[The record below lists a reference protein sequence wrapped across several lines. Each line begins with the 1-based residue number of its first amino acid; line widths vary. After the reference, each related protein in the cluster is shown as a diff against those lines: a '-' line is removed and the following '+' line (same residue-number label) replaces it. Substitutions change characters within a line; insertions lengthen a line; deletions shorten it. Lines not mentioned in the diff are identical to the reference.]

1 MEKGIPIRAISRGFS
16 VLSAINR
23 HHSLSMMD
31 IARYSNVPYPTACR
45 ILQTLLHE
53 GLVER
58 EPSRKS
64 YRPTILV
71 RTLASGYQ
79 ETDQIVSASRPHLLA
94 LGHEVVWPSSISTRV
109 GCAMM
114 VRDSTHTLS
123 PLTLQNYP
131 PGYTLPIL
139 GGASGKAYLAFVP
152 EAERKMVLEA
162 ISDQG
167 ERSDISPATL
177 HLARNGAMFDEIR
190 TLGYAVHGR
199 NKHTATPGKTSSIA
213 VPVFQDG
220 RVVAALAV
228 SFFASA
234 LSIQQ
239 ALDQHLDKILNTA
252 DKISKSLSHGAV
264 EAGANEEHDKSFSVM
279 LEKVAVA

>member
-1 MEKGIPIRAISRGFS
+1 MEKGIPIRAISRGFA
-16 VLSAINR
+16 VLAAINR

-31 IARYSNVPYPTACR
+31 IARYSNIPYPTACR

-64 YRPTILV
+64 YRPTIKV
-71 RTLASGYQ
+71 RSLASGYQ
-79 ETDQIVSASRPHLLA
+79 ETDQIVTASRPHLLE
-94 LGHEVVWPSSISTRV
+94 LGRQVVWPLVLSTRV

-139 GGASGKAYLAFVP
+139 GGASGKVYLAYVP
-152 EAERKMVLEA
+152 EDERQVVLDA
-162 ISDQG
+162 IADQDD
-167 ERSDISPATL
+167 RTTTNPAAL
-177 HLARNGAMFDEIR
+177 QLARGGAMFDEIKS
-190 TLGYAVHGR
+190 LGYAVHGR
-199 NKHTATPGKTSSIA
+199 NKNTATPGKTSSIA
-213 VPVFQDG
+213 VPIFQDE

-239 ALDQHLDKILNTA
+239 AVDQHLNKMLKTAHDITA
-252 DKISKSLSHGAV
+252 DLTTGALASPV
-264 EAGANEEHDKSFSVM
+264 S
-279 LEKVAVA
+279 